1 MPASENLHDFYQ
13 DNKKLLNEY
22 LETRFEIFKLRSIKI
37 LSKTIS
43 ILLLISIVSFMTLL
57 FFLFLVIAFS
67 WWMSDLLGS
76 PAIGFLL
83 GGGIFLLSIIICIVF
98 RKPLFVNPFI
108 RLFIHASLQEDEENE
123 DEY

>member
-1 MPASENLHDFYQ
+1 MPASENLNDFYQ
-13 DNKKLLNEY
+13 DNKKILNEY

-43 ILLLISIVSFMTLL
+43 LLLLISIVAFMTLF
-57 FFLFLVIAFS
+57 FFLFIVISFS
-67 WWMSDLLGS
+67 WWMSELLGS
-76 PAIGFLL
+76 SALGFLL
-83 GGGIFLLSIIICIVF
+83 GGGVFLLSIIVCILF

-108 RLFIHASLQEDEENE
+108 RLFIRASLQEDEENE